1 MKVKFLFSFLILILG
16 VQLLN
21 ADAKQDKCA
30 SFKKKDACAKYRE
43 KASPKKPVCQW
54 KFDKYIMPFSG
65 ECLTVSDYERKVK
78 EEKAARE
85 KEETEK
91 NFCDAFNSA
100 DDCNK
105 TGQKVACGWLTNLK
119 KPETGRCIVKYE
131 LDRILLSEDPSDRR
145 PKRQEAIQ
153 MSREDYFRALEF
165 SPIK

>member
-30 SFKKKDACAKYRE
+30 SFKKKDTCAKYRE
-43 KASPKKPVCQW
+43 KASPKKEACQW
-54 KFDKYIMPFSG
+54 KFNKYIMPYRG
-65 ECLTVSDYERKVK
+65 ECLTVLDYQRKVK
-78 EEKAARE
+78 AEEEAQQ

-91 NFCDAFNSA
+91 NFCYALNTA
-100 DDCNK
+100 EECNK
-105 TGQKVACGWLTNLK
+105 TDQKISCGWLTHPT
-119 KPETGRCIVKYE
+119 KPETGRCIVKDE
-131 LDRILLSEDPSDRR
+131 LERVLDGENPSDRR

-153 MSREDYFRALEF
+153 MSREDYFRSLEF